1 MNNRFQE
8 TSKSDSIRQRLKAM
22 ADEKYRAFAV
32 SLVPECD
39 LEFLGVRLPMLRKMA
54 RDIAK
59 NDFRSFLAE
68 TPGRCFEE
76 IMLRGMVI
84 GCARMGLPEKL
95 DHVATFVPLVTNWS
109 ICDSFCTGLKFTR
122 DHRERVWDF
131 LQPYLVSNDEFQV
144 RFAVVMLLNHYIEEA
159 WLDRVLSALDKI
171 RHGGYYA
178 RMAVAWA
185 VSICYVT
192 YPERTQTYLDTCHL
206 DDVTFNMALR
216 KITES
221 LRVDKTTKDMIRKM
235 RR

>member
-1 MNNRFQE
+1 M
-8 TSKSDSIRQRLKAM
+8 DGSIRQRLKAM

-32 SLVPECD
+32 SLLPGCD
-39 LEFLGVRLPMLRKMA
+39 LEFLGVRLPLLRKMA

-59 NDFRSFLAE
+59 SDFRSFLAE

-76 IMLRGMVI
+76 IMLRGMLI
-84 GCARMGLPEKL
+84 GCSRMDLPEKL
-95 DHVATFVPLVTNWS
+95 DHVAAFVPLIVNWS
-109 ICDSFCTGLKFTR
+109 LCDSFCAGLKFAR

-131 LQPYLVSNDEFQV
+131 LQPYLGSNEEFQV
-144 RFAVVMLLNHYIEEA
+144 RFAVVMLLNHYIEEP

-171 RHGGYYA
+171 RHEGYYA
-178 RMAVAWA
+178 RMAMAWA

-192 YPERTQTYLDTCHL
+192 YPERTWAYLDACRL

-221 LRVDKTTKDMIRKM
+221 LRVDKTTKDTIRKM

>member
-1 MNNRFQE
+1 M
-8 TSKSDSIRQRLKAM
+8 DGSIRQRLKAM
-22 ADEKYRAFAV
+22 ADEKYREFAV
-32 SLVPECD
+32 SLVPGCD
-39 LEFLGVRLPMLRKMA
+39 LEFLGVRLPLLRKMA

-59 NDFRSFLAE
+59 SDFRSFLAE

-84 GCARMGLPEKL
+84 GCARMELPEKL
-95 DHVATFVPLVTNWS
+95 DHVAGFVSLITNWS
-109 ICDSFCTGLKFTR
+109 ICDSFCAGLKFAR
-122 DHRERVWDF
+122 DHRERAWDF
-131 LQPYLVSNDEFQV
+131 LQPYLGSNEEFQV
-144 RFAVVMLLNHYIEEA
+144 RFAVVMLLNHYIEEP

-171 RHGGYYA
+171 RHEGYYA

-185 VSICYVT
+185 VSIGYVAF
-192 YPERTQTYLDTCHL
+192 PETTQTYLDTCRL

-221 LRVDKTTKDMIRKM
+221 LRVDKATKDMNRKM